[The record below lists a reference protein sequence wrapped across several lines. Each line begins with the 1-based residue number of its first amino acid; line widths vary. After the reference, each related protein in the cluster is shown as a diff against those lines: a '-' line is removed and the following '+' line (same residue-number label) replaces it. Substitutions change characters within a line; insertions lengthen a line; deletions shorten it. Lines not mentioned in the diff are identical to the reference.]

1 MTIDSA
7 PNYDY
12 FFYFF
17 FFFCGPS
24 QLAIGEKYKEDE

>member
-12 FFYFF
+12 FFY